1 MEALSHS
8 KSQKESKWSS
18 ERRFFVN
25 RVPLVFFL
33 TLCFLVFGT
42 YSGIIQ
48 GDFIW
53 DDRDCITS
61 NPLIKAADGLK
72 KIWLS
77 KESIDYW
84 PVSYS
89 LYWTEWRLWGLD
101 AKGYHVVNLCLHIA
115 TCLVVWRVLKK
126 IQIKTA
132 TAVTIF
138 FAVHPVCVEAVAWI
152 VQAKTLLAALF
163 GFLSLYVYILAR
175 EQKKRRGLYAAALGL
190 FGLSLL
196 SKQSMIFLPFFIAL
210 WEWRTPGRI
219 GRGKALPL
227 AGFFLLS
234 LVVGVL
240 GLTWYSYH
248 TLPTAEAISRLST
261 IQKVLA
267 VGMRWWAY
275 VGKALGPVDL
285 MFIYPSWDIDPSRW
299 LHWLPT
305 IALLALTILALY
317 VLLRRLPIEPSTL
330 SPPPALVTRLGMSW
344 MFALT
349 ALLPVLGLVDIYF
362 LRYSPT
368 ADHWQYAAL
377 PAILSFALESIWAP
391 WEKSL
396 SKSEFRIRYRQ
407 TAKLLGTCLTLVI
420 GGYLAHSSYVS
431 SQRFRD
437 EETLWKATI
446 HANPK
451 AWLAYNNLATLY
463 AAKHQNTEAEALYR
477 HALALKPDYPN
488 ALQGLAMIR
497 LHSGREGEALELLN
511 EAIKFNPQSSP
522 IEGALCGVLARIHR
536 LSEAIRHCESAIKLD
551 FRNTVATS
559 NLVTINLMA
568 GRIGDART
576 VADYAA
582 SLMPQ
587 DPERQYDLGRVL
599 LRSGD
604 LTRAQEVL
612 EKALSLDPRSALVQ
626 EGLGELWLKRGDPTR
641 AIPHLVIAVDS
652 SSQTIH
658 GRMLLVEARF
668 KAGDHSGARRDLDE
682 ALRFFPYE
690 ASLRGLW
697 ERLSAVPSP

>member
-1 MEALSHS
+1 MESLSHS
-8 KSQKESKWSS
+8 RSEEYPNSS
-18 ERRFFVN
+18 WRCRFWVDHVPIVFFFV
-25 RVPLVFFL
+25 
-33 TLCFLVFGT
+33 LCFWVFGT
-42 YSGIIQ
+42 YGGILK

-53 DDRDCITS
+53 DDRDCIVA

-77 KESIDYW
+77 RESIDYW

-101 AKGYHVVNLCLHIA
+101 TQGYHVVNLCLHIA
-115 TCLVVWRVLKK
+115 TCLVVWQVLKK
-126 IQIKTA
+126 FQFKTA
-132 TAVTIF
+132 TPVVIL

-163 GFLSLYVYILAR
+163 GFLSLNVYILAR
-175 EQKKRRGLYAAALGL
+175 EQKNRLGLYAASLGF

-196 SKQSMIFLPFFIAL
+196 SKQSMIFLPVFLAL
-210 WEWRTPGRI
+210 WEWRNPGRF
-219 GRGKALPL
+219 GPAKAQPL
-227 AGFFLLS
+227 AGFFLVS
-234 LVVGVL
+234 LVMGVV

-248 TLPTAEAISRLST
+248 TLPTAEAISQLST
-261 IQKVLA
+261 LERFLA

-275 VGKALGPVDL
+275 VGKALAPVDL

-305 IALLALTILALY
+305 VTLIALTILALY
-317 VLLRRLPIEPSTL
+317 GFLRRISVESAKPSHPL
-330 SPPPALVTRLGMSW
+330 SLATRLGMSW
-344 MFALT
+344 MFALM

-377 PAILSFALESIWAP
+377 PAILSFALEPLWAT

-396 SKSEFRIRYRQ
+396 LSIKMRRQ
-407 TAKLLGTCLTLVI
+407 CPRTANILIISLTLFI
-420 GGYLAHSSYVS
+420 AGYLARSSYAS

-446 HANPK
+446 QANPN
-451 AWLAYNNLATLY
+451 AWLAYNNLATLF
-463 AAKHQNTEAEALYR
+463 AAKHQNAEAEALYR
-477 HALALKPDYPN
+477 RALALKPDYPN

-497 LHSGREGEALELLN
+497 LHSSREDEALELLN
-511 EAIKFNPQSSP
+511 DAIKFNPESSP
-522 IEGALCGVLARIHR
+522 LESAICGVLARMQR
-536 LSEAIRHCESAIKLD
+536 LSEAIRHCEAAIKLD
-551 FRNTVATS
+551 FRNSVATS
-559 NLVTINLMA
+559 NLVTIHLMA
-568 GRIGDART
+568 GRLGDART
-576 VADYAA
+576 VAEYAA

-612 EKALSLDPRSALVQ
+612 ERALVLDPRSALVQ
-626 EGLGELWLKRGDPTR
+626 EGLGELWLKRGDPIR
-641 AIPHLVIAVDS
+641 AISHLAMAVDS
-652 SSQTIH
+652 SPKTIH

-668 KAGDHSGARRDLDE
+668 RAGDQPGAHRDLEE
-682 ALRFFPYE
+682 ALRRFPHE
-690 ASLRGLW
+690 PSLQGLW
-697 ERLSAVPSP
+697 EQLSVGPAP